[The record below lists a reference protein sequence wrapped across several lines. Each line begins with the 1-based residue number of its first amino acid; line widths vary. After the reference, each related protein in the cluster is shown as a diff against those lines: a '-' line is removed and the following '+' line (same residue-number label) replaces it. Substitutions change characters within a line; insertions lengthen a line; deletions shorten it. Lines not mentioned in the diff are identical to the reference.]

1 MAHGL
6 SCSAACGIFLDQGSN
21 PCLLHWQADSQP
33 LRHQESPNRIFIYK
47 ISLQVSP
54 FLHIYYLL
62 CPSGIPMRCFLHGLK
77 LSSMT
82 LSYFPPRGYF
92 AFRIFLIFLLAQ
104 LYISSSFSSIF
115 LSRIIE
121 VLGLYF
127 TLSSLPYF
135 QKWTSL
141 QQFIIM
147 TLVFL
152 PCFVSFGF
160 LSLPYWTERV
170 GVPSVLF
177 IFAYLPPRPMPTPS
191 WQLKQCELKMGAR
204 PPYFS
209 PGHDGM
215 L

>member
-1 MAHGL
+1 
-6 SCSAACGIFLDQGSN
+6 
-21 PCLLHWQADSQP
+21 
-33 LRHQESPNRIFIYK
+33 
-47 ISLQVSP
+47 
-54 FLHIYYLL
+54 
-62 CPSGIPMRCFLHGLK
+62 MRCFLHGLK

-82 LSYFPPRGYF
+82 LSYCPPRGYLS
-92 AFRIFLIFLLAQ
+92 FRIFLIFLLAQ
-104 LYISSSFSSIF
+104 LYISPSFSSIF

-127 TLSSLPYF
+127 TLSRLPYF

-141 QQFIIM
+141 PQFIIM
-147 TLVFL
+147 TLVFF

-170 GVPSVLF
+170 GVPSVLL
-177 IFAYLPPRPMPTPS
+177 IFAYLPPRTVPALS
-191 WQLKQCELKMGAR
+191 CQLKRCELKMGVR